1 MNKKENKEWMER
13 AESVLQDEKWECPL
27 FKDKGKTTQGE
38 GETTQ
43 NEGKTTIYDSYN
55 GQVAALGV
63 SILMIGLKPTL
74 AIYYQDAPKSGENK
88 AARRCLL
95 EVIVRMLRL
104 KEDKKVY
111 ESTESL
117 VRYILDVPKNPSDGE
132 KKLSEQE
139 EKSLKTDILNC
150 SIALK
155 QVIRTYKLE
164 KDGED
169 NK

>member
-13 AESVLQDEKWECPL
+13 AESVLQSAEWNCPL
-27 FKDKGKTTQGE
+27 FKG
-38 GETTQ
+38 
-43 NEGKTTIYDSYN
+43 EGKTVIYDSYN

-74 AIYYQDAPKSGENK
+74 AIYYQDAPKKDGDK
-88 AARRCLL
+88 GAFRRNLL
-95 EVIVRMLRL
+95 EVIARMLGC
-104 KEDKKVY
+104 
-111 ESTESL
+111 ESAESL
-117 VRYILDVPKNPSDGE
+117 VRYLLKGKEEFSDEEKEKLEQDE
-132 KKLSEQE
+132 KK
-139 EKSLKTDILNC
+139 LKTDILNC

-169 NK
+169 K

>member
-13 AESVLQDEKWECPL
+13 AESVLQSAEWNCPL
-27 FKDKGKTTQGE
+27 FKDKGKTAQDE

-43 NEGKTTIYDSYN
+43 DKGKTTIYDSYN

-74 AIYYQDAPKSGENK
+74 AIYYQDAPKKKENK
-88 AARRCLL
+88 GAYRRALL
-95 EVIVRMLRL
+95 EVIARMLGY
-104 KEDKKVY
+104 K
-111 ESTESL
+111 SAESL
-117 VRYILDVPKNPSDGE
+117 VRYLLKGKEELSDEEKEKLEQDE
-132 KKLSEQE
+132 KK
-139 EKSLKTDILNC
+139 LKTDILNC

-169 NK
+169 K

>member
-43 NEGKTTIYDSYN
+43 NKGKTTIYDSYN

-74 AIYYQDAPKSGENK
+74 AIYYQDAPKKEKGK
-88 AARRCLL
+88 AYRRALL
-95 EVIVRMLRL
+95 EVIARMLRL
-104 KEDKKVY
+104 KEDKEVY
-111 ESTESL
+111 ESAESL
-117 VRYILDVPKNPSDGE
+117 VRYVLDGE

>member
-74 AIYYQDAPKSGENK
+74 AIYYQDAPKKEKGK
-88 AARRCLL
+88 AYRRALL
-95 EVIVRMLRL
+95 EVIARML
-104 KEDKKVY
+104 KY
-111 ESTESL
+111 ESAESL
-117 VRYILDVPKNPSDGE
+117 VRYLLKGKEELSDEE
-132 KKLSEQE
+132 KEKLEQE
-139 EKSLKTDILNC
+139 EKKLKTDILNC

>member
-13 AESVLQDEKWECPL
+13 AESVLQDPKWVCPL
-27 FKDKGKTTQGE
+27 FKDKGETTQDK

-43 NEGKTTIYDSYN
+43 DKGRTTIYDSYN

-74 AIYYQDAPKSGENK
+74 AIYYQDAPKKEKGK
-88 AARRCLL
+88 AYRRALL
-95 EVIVRMLRL
+95 EVIVRMLWL
-104 KEDKKVY
+104 KENKDVY
-111 ESTESL
+111 KSAESL
-117 VRYILDVPKNPSDGE
+117 VRYILDVAKNPSDGE
-132 KKLSEQE
+132 KKISKQE
-139 EKSLKTDILNC
+139 EKKLTTDILNC

>member
-13 AESVLQDEKWECPL
+13 AESVLQDTEWVCPL
-27 FKDKGKTTQGE
+27 FKD
-38 GETTQ
+38 
-43 NEGKTTIYDSYN
+43 EGKTAIYDSYN

-74 AIYYQDAPKSGENK
+74 AIYYQDAPKKEKGK
-88 AARRCLL
+88 AYRRALL
-95 EVIVRMLRL
+95 EVIARML
-104 KEDKKVY
+104 KY
-111 ESTESL
+111 ESAESL
-117 VRYILDVPKNPSDGE
+117 VRYLLKGKEELSDEE
-132 KKLSEQE
+132 KEKLEQE
-139 EKSLKTDILNC
+139 EKKLKTDILNC

>member
-27 FKDKGKTTQGE
+27 FKG
-38 GETTQ
+38 
-43 NEGKTTIYDSYN
+43 EGKTTIYDSYN

-88 AARRCLL
+88 AARRRCLL
-95 EVIVRMLRL
+95 EVIVRMLG
-104 KEDKKVY
+104 Y
-111 ESTESL
+111 ESAESL
-117 VRYILDVPKNPSDGE
+117 VRYLLKGKEELSDEE
-132 KKLSEQE
+132 KEKLEQE
-139 EKSLKTDILNC
+139 EKKLKTDILNC

>member
-43 NEGKTTIYDSYN
+43 NKGKTTIYDSYN
-55 GQVAALGV
+55 GQGAALGV

-74 AIYYQDAPKSGENK
+74 AIYYQDAPKKEKGK
-88 AARRCLL
+88 AYRRALL
-95 EVIVRMLRL
+95 EVIARMLRL
-104 KEDKKVY
+104 KEDKEVY
-111 ESTESL
+111 ESAESL
-117 VRYILDVPKNPSDGE
+117 VRYVLDGE

-139 EKSLKTDILNC
+139 EKKLKTDILNC

-155 QVIRTYKLE
+155 QVIRTYKLA

>member
-1 MNKKENKEWMER
+1 MNKKETKEWMER
-13 AESVLQDEKWECPL
+13 AESVLQDTEWVCPL
-27 FKDKGKTTQGE
+27 FKD
-38 GETTQ
+38 
-43 NEGKTTIYDSYN
+43 EGKTTIYDSYN

-74 AIYYQDAPKSGENK
+74 AIYYQDAPKKEKGK
-88 AARRCLL
+88 AYRRALL
-95 EVIVRMLRL
+95 EVIARML
-104 KEDKKVY
+104 KY
-111 ESTESL
+111 ESAESL
-117 VRYILDVPKNPSDGE
+117 VRYLLKGKEELSDEE
-132 KKLSEQE
+132 KEKLEQE
-139 EKSLKTDILNC
+139 EKKLKTDILNC

>member
-13 AESVLQDEKWECPL
+13 AESVLQDTEWVCPL
-27 FKDKGKTTQGE
+27 FKD
-38 GETTQ
+38 
-43 NEGKTTIYDSYN
+43 EGKTTIYDSYN

-63 SILMIGLKPTL
+63 SILMIGLEPTL

-95 EVIVRMLRL
+95 EVIARMLG
-104 KEDKKVY
+104 Y
-111 ESTESL
+111 ESAESL
-117 VRYILDVPKNPSDGE
+117 VRYLLKGKEELSDEE
-132 KKLSEQE
+132 KEKLEQE
-139 EKSLKTDILNC
+139 RKKLKTDILNC

>member
-13 AESVLQDEKWECPL
+13 AESVLQDTEWVCPL
-27 FKDKGKTTQGE
+27 FKG
-38 GETTQ
+38 
-43 NEGKTTIYDSYN
+43 EGKTTIYDSYN

>member
-13 AESVLQDEKWECPL
+13 AESVLQDTEWVCSL
-27 FKDKGKTTQGE
+27 FKD
-38 GETTQ
+38 
-43 NEGKTTIYDSYN
+43 EGKTTIYDSYN

-74 AIYYQDAPKSGENK
+74 AIYYQDAPKKEKGK
-88 AARRCLL
+88 AYRRALL
-95 EVIVRMLRL
+95 EVIARMLRL
-104 KEDKKVY
+104 KEDKEVY
-111 ESTESL
+111 ESAESL
-117 VRYILDVPKNPSDGE
+117 VRYVLDGE

-139 EKSLKTDILNC
+139 EKKLKTDILNC

>member
-13 AESVLQDEKWECPL
+13 AESVLQDTEWVCPL
-27 FKDKGKTTQGE
+27 FKD
-38 GETTQ
+38 
-43 NEGKTTIYDSYN
+43 EGKTTIYDSYN

-74 AIYYQDAPKSGENK
+74 AIYYQDAPKKEKGK
-88 AARRCLL
+88 AYRRALL
-95 EVIVRMLRL
+95 EVIAQML
-104 KEDKKVY
+104 KY
-111 ESTESL
+111 ESAESL
-117 VRYILDVPKNPSDGE
+117 VRYLLKGKEELSDEE
-132 KKLSEQE
+132 KEKLEQE
-139 EKSLKTDILNC
+139 EKKLKTDILNC

>member
-74 AIYYQDAPKSGENK
+74 AIYYQDAPKKEKGK
-88 AARRCLL
+88 AYRRALL
-95 EVIVRMLRL
+95 EVIARML
-104 KEDKKVY
+104 KY
-111 ESTESL
+111 ESAESL
-117 VRYILDVPKNPSDGE
+117 VRYILDVAKNPSDE
-132 KKLSEQE
+132 KKKISKQE
-139 EKSLKTDILNC
+139 EKKLKTDILNC

-164 KDGED
+164 KDEE
-169 NK
+169 

>member
-13 AESVLQDEKWECPL
+13 AESVLQDTEWVCPL
-27 FKDKGKTTQGE
+27 FKD
-38 GETTQ
+38 
-43 NEGKTTIYDSYN
+43 EGKTTIYDSYN

-74 AIYYQDAPKSGENK
+74 AIYYQDAPKKEKGK
-88 AARRCLL
+88 AYRRALL
-95 EVIVRMLRL
+95 EVIARML
-104 KEDKKVY
+104 KY
-111 ESTESL
+111 ESAESL
-117 VRYILDVPKNPSDGE
+117 VRYLLKGKEELSDEE
-132 KKLSEQE
+132 KEKLEQE
-139 EKSLKTDILNC
+139 EKKLKTDILNC

>member
-43 NEGKTTIYDSYN
+43 NKGKTTIYDSYN
-55 GQVAALGV
+55 GQGAALGD

-74 AIYYQDAPKSGENK
+74 AIYYQDAPKKEKGK
-88 AARRCLL
+88 AYRRALL
-95 EVIVRMLRL
+95 EVIARMLRL
-104 KEDKKVY
+104 KEDKEVY
-111 ESTESL
+111 ESAESL
-117 VRYILDVPKNPSDGE
+117 VRYVLDGE

-139 EKSLKTDILNC
+139 EKKLKTDILNC

-155 QVIRTYKLE
+155 QVIRTYKLA

>member
-13 AESVLQDEKWECPL
+13 AESVLQSAEWNCPL
-27 FKDKGKTTQGE
+27 FKG
-38 GETTQ
+38 
-43 NEGKTTIYDSYN
+43 EGKTTIYDSYN

-74 AIYYQDAPKSGENK
+74 AIYYQDAPK
-88 AARRCLL
+88 RDLL
-95 EVIVRMLRL
+95 EVIVRMLRC
-104 KEDKKVY
+104 KEDNKEVY
-111 ESTESL
+111 GSAESL
-117 VRYILDVPKNPSDGE
+117 VRHILGGK
-132 KKLSEQE
+132 KKLSEQD
-139 EKSLKTDILNC
+139 EKKLKTDILNC

-169 NK
+169 K

>member
-13 AESVLQDEKWECPL
+13 AESVLQSTEWNCPL
-27 FKDKGKTTQGE
+27 FKG
-38 GETTQ
+38 
-43 NEGKTTIYDSYN
+43 EGKTIIYDSYN

-74 AIYYQDAPKSGENK
+74 AIYYQDAPKR
-88 AARRCLL
+88 ALL
-95 EVIVRMLRL
+95 EVIVRMLRR
-104 KEDKKVY
+104 KEDNKEVY
-111 ESTESL
+111 GSAESL
-117 VRYILDVPKNPSDGE
+117 VRHILEKDKKLLEE
-132 KKLSEQE
+132 KK
-139 EKSLKTDILNC
+139 KKLKMDILNC

-164 KDGED
+164 KDGEN

>member
-13 AESVLQDEKWECPL
+13 AESVLQDTEWVCPL
-27 FKDKGKTTQGE
+27 FKD
-38 GETTQ
+38 
-43 NEGKTTIYDSYN
+43 EGKTTIYDSYN

-74 AIYYQDAPKSGENK
+74 AIYYQDAPKKEKGK
-88 AARRCLL
+88 AYRRALL

-164 KDGED
+164 KDEE
-169 NK
+169 

>member
-13 AESVLQDEKWECPL
+13 AESVLQSTEWNCPL
-27 FKDKGKTTQGE
+27 FKG
-38 GETTQ
+38 
-43 NEGKTTIYDSYN
+43 EGKTTIYDSYN

-74 AIYYQDAPKSGENK
+74 AIYYQDAPKR
-88 AARRCLL
+88 ALL
-95 EVIVRMLRL
+95 EVIVRMLRR
-104 KEDKKVY
+104 KEDNKEVY
-111 ESTESL
+111 GSAESL
-117 VRYILDVPKNPSDGE
+117 VRHILDKD
-132 KKLSEQE
+132 KKLSEQD
-139 EKSLKTDILNC
+139 EKKLKMDILNC

-164 KDGED
+164 KDGEN

>member
-13 AESVLQDEKWECPL
+13 AESVLQDTEWVCPL
-27 FKDKGKTTQGE
+27 FKG
-38 GETTQ
+38 
-43 NEGKTTIYDSYN
+43 EGKTTIYDSYN

-74 AIYYQDAPKSGENK
+74 AIYYQDAPKK
-88 AARRCLL
+88 DLL
-95 EVIVRMLRL
+95 EVIVRMLRC
-104 KEDKKVY
+104 KEDNKEVY
-111 ESTESL
+111 GSAESL
-117 VRYILDVPKNPSDGE
+117 VRHILDKD
-132 KKLSEQE
+132 KRLSEQD
-139 EKSLKTDILNC
+139 EKKLKTDILNC

-164 KDGED
+164 KDGEN

>member
-1 MNKKENKEWMER
+1 MP
-13 AESVLQDEKWECPL
+13 S
-27 FKDKGKTTQGE
+27 
-38 GETTQ
+38 
-43 NEGKTTIYDSYN
+43 TIYDSYN

-63 SILMIGLKPTL
+63 SILMIGLEPTL

-95 EVIVRMLRL
+95 EVIARMLG
-104 KEDKKVY
+104 Y
-111 ESTESL
+111 ESAESL
-117 VRYILDVPKNPSDGE
+117 VRYLLKGKEELSDEE
-132 KKLSEQE
+132 KEKLEQE
-139 EKSLKTDILNC
+139 GKKLKTDILNC